1 MLFLLQTFK
10 YCATTDRQPI
20 RVEPYVDINQLD
32 YTINNI
38 WAGVQG

>member
-20 RVEPYVDINQLD
+20 RVEPYVDINQLIIPLI
-32 YTINNI
+32 TF
-38 WAGVQG
+38 GPV